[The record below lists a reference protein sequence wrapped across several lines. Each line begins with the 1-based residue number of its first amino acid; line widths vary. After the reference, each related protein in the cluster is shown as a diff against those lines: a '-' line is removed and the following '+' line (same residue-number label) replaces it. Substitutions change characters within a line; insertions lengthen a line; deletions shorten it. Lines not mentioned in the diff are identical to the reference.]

1 MSTLPSLLLIPSQEI
16 VRVRVCVGEKGL
28 IFCIM
33 RNCTDQYQE
42 EGRRTDGRKDGR
54 LRHQNERKEMGM
66 GDKRTDNAAKANGQF
81 LPYQLAAAMD
91 GAIQHHDLRE
101 V

>member
-16 VRVRVCVGEKGL
+16 VRVCVGEKGL

-42 EGRRTDGRKDGR
+42 GKRTDGR

-66 GDKRTDNAAKANGQF
+66 GTNERIMLRKQTGSFCHISWLR
-81 LPYQLAAAMD
+81 AMD